1 MKRTVSC
8 LLAGILTLSMP
19 VSALAEEKA
28 VTGYDIARDSVMA
41 FSQIESVKG
50 DIDGKVDITL
60 TDKESGT
67 TIPMVYTF
75 DADCQIEKEGVSKL
89 TGALDME
96 VAGDEESV
104 PFEIYVEKKGDV
116 YISYV
121 YQDGEWVKSE
131 IEEPDGVEIPEERS
145 EAEDQIA
152 NALNPYIDFNDGENE
167 KTVSLVLN
175 MEILENICKTL
186 GVSEPETYGEDFG
199 LSNASVVINGIIDAE
214 TDLPKQISA
223 NIVQDEQSEQD
234 EDAESNGMTFSINE
248 AYANINF
255 ESYNEEME
263 PVEIPEEAKKADEDN
278 SIIDSVLPEET
289 EGKDEEREEG
299 VITTEGGLRIAY
311 NKFGNYDRIYT
322 EDEYIGVESSES
334 YDEPSFSISVFE
346 DEWGNAEESANS
358 ERDFDE
364 EYYNNEENG
373 KTDVTVSEVTKTTCG
388 DCAAYVYSYTYTEED
403 YDYTMN
409 GYSAFV
415 ELPTEGYMEVEITC
429 TGDIGD
435 ESKVNADLL
444 QELFDHISIE
454 TVAD

>member
-8 LLAGILTLSMP
+8 LLAGILALSMP
-19 VSALAEEKA
+19 ISALAEEKA

-41 FSQIESVKG
+41 FSQVESVKG

-167 KTVSLVLN
+167 KIVSLVLN

-199 LSNASVVINGIIDAE
+199 LSDASVVINGIIDAE

-255 ESYNEEME
+255 ENYNEEME

-373 KTDVTVSEVTKTTCG
+373 KTDVTVSDVTKTTCG

-415 ELPTEGYMEVEITC
+415 ELPTEGYMEVEVTC

-435 ESKVNADLL
+435 ESKVDADLL